1 MMNSVSSMV
10 GENKRKEQTIE
21 IISTTDVSRPGND
34 VYIEESYSLVKQ
46 FGVHAV
52 IRFYRVS
59 GWSRQQEVSVIIA
72 STDDTVVRNKYKELC
87 KFYKG

>member
-1 MMNSVSSMV
+1 MEVLSST
-10 GENKRKEQTIE
+10 N
-21 IISTTDVSRPGND
+21 VSRPGND

-46 FGVHAV
+46 FGVYAV

-59 GWSRQQEVSVIIA
+59 GWSSQEDVTVIIA
-72 STDDTVVRNKYKELC
+72 STNDTEVRTKYKELC